1 MTTALDTN
9 IVIAL
14 WNEDDALNSAA
25 RSAMDEAYAR
35 GGLVTVAP
43 VFAELLAAPA
53 RTEAF
58 VDYFLRETGISV
70 DWDID
75 EQIWRTAGRAFQ
87 NYAKRRRKTPGGSPR
102 RILADFVI
110 GAHALR
116 RGYRL
121 LTLDDRLYRSAFPRL
136 SIATI

>member
-9 IVIAL
+9 VVIAL
-14 WNEDDALNSAA
+14 WYEDDALNSTA
-25 RSAMDEAYAR
+25 RSALDAAVAR
-35 GGLVTVAP
+35 GKLVAAAP

-58 VDYFLRETGISV
+58 VDYFLRETGIAV
-70 DWDID
+70 DWNMD
-75 EQIWRTAGRAFQ
+75 EQVWRTAGRAFQ
-87 NYAKRRRKTPGGSPR
+87 NYTTHRRKQQSGGPR

-116 RGYRL
+116 RGYHL
-121 LTLDDRLYRSAFPRL
+121 LTFDDRLYRAAFPRL
-136 SIATI
+136 SIARV